1 MTDPQ
6 AAGRSPYREEG
17 DGHEF
22 RHPQDVYATVPGRPP
37 IGPVFTIRC
46 SCACHRQA
54 APTPPA
60 VL

>member
-46 SCACHRQA
+46 SCACHR
-54 APTPPA
+54 
-60 VL
+60 